1 MLEVEK
7 SLFDAHKHTE
17 NIDNTL
23 GKVADYMKAETAFF
37 TKVKNGIIDEV
48 YCWSNKENFDIN
60 AAENRPVK
68 VVIPGFNG
76 DGTSMKFGKKL
87 YNLRDCGL
95 PYDYYIDSYIV
106 TSVYDVKNVL
116 SAYSVLSIW
125 IRCGKMPIISKML
138 QALSRWL

>member
-1 MLEVEK
+1 MK
-7 SLFDAHKHTE
+7 SRNRCLTH
-17 NIDNTL
+17 
-23 GKVADYMKAETAFF
+23 
-37 TKVKNGIIDEV
+37 DEV

-87 YNLRDCGL
+87 YNLRDYGL

-106 TSVYDVKNVL
+106 TSVYDVKKRRPRIGYLL
-116 SAYSVLSIW
+116 SFYP
-125 IRCGKMPIISKML
+125 GKEKCRL
-138 QALSRWL
+138 YRKCCRHFLVGCK